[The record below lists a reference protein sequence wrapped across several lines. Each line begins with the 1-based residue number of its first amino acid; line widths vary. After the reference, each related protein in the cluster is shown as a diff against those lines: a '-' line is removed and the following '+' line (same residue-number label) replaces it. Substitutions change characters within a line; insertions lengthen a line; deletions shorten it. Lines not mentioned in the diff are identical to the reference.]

1 MNSPTEK
8 KSQADGIVPMQG
20 DRLVYV
26 MHEPG
31 LAGSA
36 NDEINLLDLWHVL
49 WQRKWIILA
58 VTAIIGLGS
67 VAYALAQTHWYRSE
81 VLLAPADERSTP
93 SLGGQIGGLVALAG
107 VSVGG
112 GSSAEALAVLNSRE
126 FARALI
132 EEHDLLPVLFSQHW
146 DAERGEWLLDDRDE
160 WPDFRDGV
168 RYFHKHILKVQEDRT
183 TGLVTVAV
191 EWTDPVL
198 AAEWAAS
205 IVRRLNDR
213 MRERALREAETN
225 VAYLQAELAKTSVV
239 TLQQSIGRL
248 LETELQKLMLARGN
262 EEFAFKVVDPAE
274 VPKSPSRPRRA
285 LIAVLGTILGGIL
298 AVSGV
303 LISNALRKSSLSG
316 STSRSDSNVQ
326 DS

>member
-1 MNSPTEK
+1 M
-8 KSQADGIVPMQG
+8 M
-20 DRLVYV
+20 
-26 MHEPG
+26 
-31 LAGSA
+31 
-36 NDEINLLDLWHVL
+36 
-49 WQRKWIILA
+49 
-58 VTAIIGLGS
+58 
-67 VAYALAQTHWYRSE
+67 
-81 VLLAPADERSTP
+81 
-93 SLGGQIGGLVALAG
+93 
-107 VSVGG
+107 
-112 GSSAEALAVLNSRE
+112 
-126 FARALI
+126 
-132 EEHDLLPVLFSQHW
+132 EENDLLPVLFSQQW
-146 DAERGEWLLDDRDE
+146 DADRGEWRLDARE

-168 RYFHKHILKVQEDRT
+168 RYFHKHILKVHEDRN

-198 AAEWAAS
+198 AAEWAGS

-285 LIAVLGTILGGIL
+285 LIAVLGTILGSIL

-303 LISNALRKSSLSG
+303 LISNALRKSSRSG
-316 STSRSDSNVQ
+316 SISRSDSNVQ
-326 DS
+326 DC